1 MNQLSLDKRKE
12 QIRNHLN
19 EICPFM
25 LLVRMLLGHAYL
37 YCSSID
43 QLFQPTLTQV
53 CKQSEHREQVAQQAM
68 ACVFPPIMIT
78 SRPERESR

>member
-1 MNQLSLDKRKE
+1 
-12 QIRNHLN
+12 
-19 EICPFM
+19 M

-53 CKQSEHREQVAQQAM
+53 CKQSEHREQVAQQ
-68 ACVFPPIMIT
+68 
-78 SRPERESR
+78 